1 MTGFDFDL
9 NDFLARN
16 GETEQLA
23 FKGWV
28 EQVYNCI
35 WDSDHRNKLQ
45 DSLEGCGII
54 PPEADPIGDFRRIRN
69 DLIHKHGLASTKNS
83 GKCKVLT
90 WFKPGEPIILGMR
103 HVFDFLN
110 QMGMMSSSPAY
121 PPDQILMGTANK
133 ATGSYSRMKK
143 VLYYHEGLLDYCLVQ
158 DKYTDPNDPR
168 KIGWSLGRQIICQ
181 HMIEIALKTE
191 LAKHGKAVPSTHD
204 FKSIFKSLPARRQK
218 KAETTY
224 RQILRDQVRETFDV
238 FETVESFFHFLGKR
252 PTVETRYYWEKG
264 SQSNQLGLDYFSN
277 LITPDN
283 YVRLAYA
290 LMIAFH
296 NYPTEPLVE
305 RYDTKFISL
314 RASLEA
320 DRERNIRVKKQDG

>member
-1 MTGFDFDL
+1 MERREQDPGSVFRSFIYEVNKATASLMYLLQGMESVRDSELPRYNQEPPTSKPSFCNFPKLSGIGVSPTLTGFDFDL

-90 WFKPGEPIILGMR
+90 WFKPGESIILGMR

-181 HMIEIALKTE
+181 HIAVLNH
-191 LAKHGKAVPSTHD
+191 LSAKLYWLNLGNWKYFFCRMPLTNRSLICSKQVVHTAWVRTKVLPFNQMSST
-204 FKSIFKSLPARRQK
+204 
-218 KAETTY
+218 
-224 RQILRDQVRETFDV
+224 
-238 FETVESFFHFLGKR
+238 G
-252 PTVETRYYWEKG
+252 
-264 SQSNQLGLDYFSN
+264 FSCG
-277 LITPDN
+277 
-283 YVRLAYA
+283 V
-290 LMIAFH
+290 
-296 NYPTEPLVE
+296 
-305 RYDTKFISL
+305 
-314 RASLEA
+314 
-320 DRERNIRVKKQDG
+320 